1 MSGKSRADGKEVWLW
16 TVLEDLLSIVGR
28 QAQISAKVI
37 GKMNLTDICLFL
49 CITNSVCKLELLPS
63 AERKPGGRVKT
74 AYPDEG

>member
-1 MSGKSRADGKEVWLW
+1 MSGKKRADGKEVWLC

-37 GKMNLTDICLFL
+37 GKNAFNRCLSFF
-49 CITNSVCKLELLPS
+49 VHYKLNTQTGAIAS
-63 AERKPGGRVKT
+63 AERKLAGRVKT

>member
-1 MSGKSRADGKEVWLW
+1 MSGKRRADGKEVWPC

-37 GKMNLTDICLFL
+37 GKNEFNQHLSLFMHY
-49 CITNSVCKLELLPS
+49 KLSMQTGAIAS

-74 AYPDEG
+74 AYPDEA